1 MAGGAA
7 EAACILDA
15 RAVVAES
22 PVWCAE
28 EQALYWTDIY
38 APSINRL
45 DPATGE
51 NRSWPVPAPVG
62 CLALREGGGVIAAGQ
77 AGFFFL
83 DLQTGKV
90 EPLHDPEPD
99 RPNTRLND
107 GRCDRAGRFWAGSMD
122 ETLKAPDG
130 ALYRFDPDRNCRR
143 MVDGVIVSNG
153 LAFSPDDRIMYHAD
167 TRRFAVYAYDFDL
180 ETGTVANKRVF
191 VDTAG
196 QEGRPDGAAVDE
208 EGCYWSA
215 RYGGWGVVRHA
226 PDGREIGRIDV
237 PVAACTMVAFGG
249 PDLDRLYITTAS
261 QRVTEAERKKQP
273 RAGGLF
279 VAEPGVRGLPEPRFA
294 G

>member
-7 EAACILDA
+7 EVACIVDA

-22 PVWCAE
+22 PVWCSE
-28 EQALYWTDIY
+28 EQALYWADIY
-38 APSINRL
+38 APSINRY
-45 DPATGE
+45 DPMTGE
-51 NRSWPVPAPVG
+51 NRAWPVPAPVG

-83 DLQTGKV
+83 DLESGAV
-90 EPLHDPEPD
+90 EPLYDPEPD
-99 RPNTRLND
+99 RPHTRLND

-122 ETLKAPDG
+122 ETLQAPDG
-130 ALYRFDPDRNCRR
+130 ALYRFGPDRRCLR

-180 ETGTVANKRVF
+180 DSGAISGKRVF

-261 QRVTEAERKKQP
+261 QRLTEADREEQP
-273 RAGGLF
+273 QAGGLF
-279 VAEPGVRGLPEPRFA
+279 VAVTGVRGLPEPRFA